1 MYVSDLLGGVIRD
14 EQRHRVGRLNDLVA
28 RVDGAEQPRIVGAL
42 TRRHAHRRFLA
53 VEHLRRLEPGAMV
66 VARSQWQDYTRR
78 DQQVL
83 LGRDVM
89 DSRVVYLDAHRPMR
103 VNDVVIERE
112 ENEWRVYGV
121 DLRLAALPRRL
132 LPRALRGAPRGTE
145 SQVVPWPGIEL
156 LASEVPGQMVT
167 PDHRRLA
174 RLHPADIARVA
185 DAVSTHQATEIVA
198 SLDDDLAAD
207 TLEEM
212 IEERQANVIEA
223 LDPPHGAR
231 LLEQMAPDKA
241 ADVLALLQP
250 EVVAAVL
257 QLMAPAHAAD
267 LHALLTYPKE
277 TAGGLMTTDYVIVP
291 RGLQVDEVIATIK
304 PRLVRP
310 DWVYYVYVVQDERER
325 RLLGV
330 ASLRDLMLAQPDR
343 LIDDVMTIVP
353 RRVDPT
359 APASAVAQV
368 MSEYNL
374 TALPVTDGANRLLGI
389 VSVDDALAVILPRDL
404 RRRLPRVFS

>member
-1 MYVSDLLGGVIRD
+1 MYLSDLLGGVIRD
-14 EQRHRVGRLNDLVA
+14 EQGRRAGRLRDMVA
-28 RVDGAEQPRIVGAL
+28 HIAGAEPPRVVGVL
-42 TRRHAHRRFLA
+42 VRRERTECFLA
-53 VEHLRRLEPGAMV
+53 VEQLRRLDANATV
-66 VARSQWQDYTRR
+66 IARPLWQRFARR
-78 DQQVL
+78 EGQVL

-89 DSRVVYLDAHRPMR
+89 DSQVIDLDGRRPAR
-103 VNDVVIERE
+103 VNDVVMEQDGP
-112 ENEWRVYGV
+112 EWRVSGV

-132 LPRALRGAPRGTE
+132 LPRALRRTRRDGGGI
-145 SQVVPWPGIEL
+145 VPWSAVEL
-156 LASEVPGQMVT
+156 LASDVPGEKLS
-167 PDHRRLA
+167 PDHQRLA

-185 DAVSTHQATEIVA
+185 DAVSSRQATEIIS

-212 IEERQANVIEA
+212 IEERQANVVES
-223 LDPPHGAR
+223 LDSPHAAR
-231 LLEQMAPDKA
+231 LLDFMAPDAA
-241 ADVLALLQP
+241 ADVLATLQP

-257 QLMAPAHAAD
+257 QLMDPSRAAD
-267 LHALLTYPKE
+267 LHALLTYPKD

-291 RGLQVDEVIATIK
+291 RGLRVSEVIDQIK

-330 ASLRDLMLAQPDR
+330 VSLRDLMLAEAD
-343 LIDDVMTIVP
+343 LLVDDVMTIVP
-353 RRVDPT
+353 RRVEPA
-359 APASAVAQV
+359 APASAVARV

-374 TALPVTDGANRLLGI
+374 TALPVTDASNRLLGI

-404 RRRLPRVFS
+404 RRRTPRVFS

>member
-1 MYVSDLLGGVIRD
+1 MYLSDLLGGAIRD
-14 EQRHRVGRLNDLVA
+14 EQGRRGGRLCDIVA
-28 RVDGAEQPRIVGAL
+28 HVAGAEPPRVVGVLA
-42 TRRHAHRRFLA
+42 RRERTEWFLA
-53 VEHLRRLEPGAMV
+53 VEQLRRLDAHAAV
-66 VARSQWQDYTRR
+66 IARPQWQEFTRR
-78 DQQVL
+78 EGQVL

-89 DSRVVYLDAHRPMR
+89 DSQIIDLDGRRPAR
-103 VNDVVIERE
+103 VNDVVMEQDGP
-112 ENEWRVYGV
+112 EWCVSGV

-132 LPRALRGAPRGTE
+132 LPRVWRGVANDDGH
-145 SQVVPWPGIEL
+145 GIVRWAGVEL
-156 LASEVPGQMVT
+156 LASDVPGGKLS

-174 RLHPADIARVA
+174 RLHPADIARGA
-185 DAVSTHQATEIVA
+185 DAVSSRQATEIIS

-212 IEERQANVIEA
+212 IEERQANVIES
-223 LDPPHGAR
+223 LEPPRAAR
-231 LLEQMAPDKA
+231 LLDRMAPDAA
-241 ADVLALLQP
+241 ADVLAVLQP

-257 QLMAPAHAAD
+257 QLITPARAAD
-267 LHALLTYPKE
+267 LHALLTYAKD

-291 RGLQVDEVIATIK
+291 RGLSVSEVIATIK

-330 ASLRDLMLAQPDR
+330 VSLRDLMLAEADR
-343 LIDDVMTIVP
+343 CIDDIMTMVP
-353 RRVDPT
+353 RRVEPA
-359 APASAVAQV
+359 APASAVARV

-374 TALPVTDGANRLLGI
+374 TALPVTDGSNRLLGI

-404 RRRLPRVFS
+404 RRRTPRVFS